1 MIEKTLAGLKVGDN
15 QPARVMGIINLSSE
29 SFYKGSV
36 VSTDSVLD
44 AALKMIDE
52 GADFIDV
59 GARSTWP
66 LALKISK
73 EEERSRLIPAIKT
86 LADITVPISVDT
98 MFADIAVEAL
108 DAGARIIN
116 DVSGFTAD
124 NSMVKV
130 AKEHDCPVILMASN
144 KIPGD
149 PVGMDAVIESL
160 DKIIS
165 CAVEEGVNP
174 DNIIIDPAI
183 GKWTP
188 GKLPMY
194 DYETIDNIRRLRIFG
209 KPILAAISR
218 KSFIGETLNKPAEE
232 RLYGS
237 LAATAIAVRN
247 GAHII
252 RTHDVAPTV
261 DAVRVAE
268 RVRAR
273 IPAVSS
279 GDYEAELLEIID
291 PDDAARLIASLGATG
306 TGSQVMKNKTVLF
319 NILLKNITTTE
330 ALIIK
335 QEMLARGGD
344 AALPREAVSH
354 ESDKVNLIITG
365 TQLQVERLI
374 KKIKRQA
381 RNLPLVADMLSELLN
396 KKNDIVFGYSKT
408 TGMVEPYP
416 NTPSRGVT
424 RDRIKRGVAL

>member
-1 MIEKTLAGLKVGDN
+1 MIEKTIAGLEVGDD
-15 QPARVMGIINLSSE
+15 QPVRVMGVINLSRE
-29 SFYKGSV
+29 SFYKDSV
-36 VSTDSVLD
+36 VSADSVLD

-52 GADFIDV
+52 GAELIDV

-66 LALKISK
+66 LSQKISK
-73 EEERSRLIPAIKT
+73 EEERSRLIPAIKK

-98 MFADIAVEAL
+98 MFADIAGKAL

-124 NSMVKV
+124 KGMVKV

-149 PVGMDAVIESL
+149 PVGMDAVIDSL
-160 DKIIS
+160 GRIIS
-165 CAVEEGVNP
+165 GAEDGGVNP

-194 DYETIDNIRRLRIFG
+194 DYETIDNIQRLRIFE

-218 KSFIGETLNKPAEE
+218 KSFIGETLNKPAGE

-252 RTHDVAPTV
+252 RTHDVAATL

-268 RVRAR
+268 RARAR
-273 IPAVSS
+273 IPVVSS
-279 GDYEAELLEIID
+279 NDYEAELLDIRNQN
-291 PDDAARLIASLGATG
+291 DAARLFSSIGATG
-306 TGSQVMKNKTVLF
+306 AGSQVMKNKTVLF

-354 ESDKVNLIITG
+354 EADKVNLVIMG

-374 KKIKRQA
+374 TKLKRQA
-381 RNLPLVADMLSELLN
+381 RDLPVIADMLSGLIN
-396 KKNDIVFGYSKT
+396 KRNDVVFGYS
-408 TGMVEPYP
+408 
-416 NTPSRGVT
+416 R
-424 RDRIKRGVAL
+424 L